1 MCLPLALLLMACVCS
16 YRKSLPARMDAL
28 CRSCPR
34 HLHASST
41 ALRHLAFFKD
51 YTRYTTYIFTRLTR
65 ALCGIQRKMVQRDWS
80 GKGVYSIAK
89 MKECLCFVIKNL
101 PSVSM
106 LSCEDTTGSSRNVLP
121 FSRICAA
128 AHACAAGSTV
138 KSTSHRTQNI
148 QQKTHDSLANENHFC
163 TKSPILVR
171 TLK

>member
-1 MCLPLALLLMACVCS
+1 
-16 YRKSLPARMDAL
+16 
-28 CRSCPR
+28 
-34 HLHASST
+34 
-41 ALRHLAFFKD
+41 
-51 YTRYTTYIFTRLTR
+51 
-65 ALCGIQRKMVQRDWS
+65 
-80 GKGVYSIAK
+80 
-89 MKECLCFVIKNL
+89 
-101 PSVSM
+101 
-106 LSCEDTTGSSRNVLP
+106 LP